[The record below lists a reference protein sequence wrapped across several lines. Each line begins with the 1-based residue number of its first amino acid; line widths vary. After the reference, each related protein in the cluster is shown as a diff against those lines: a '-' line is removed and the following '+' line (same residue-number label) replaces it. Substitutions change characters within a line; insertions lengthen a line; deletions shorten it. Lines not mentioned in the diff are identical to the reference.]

1 MVRSLIDATLNILF
15 GTRLPSPKILKL
27 IQDKIHD
34 IPKSRL
40 ADILIEYRLKGHGNR
55 KTLMKHLRIKAE
67 LPESRGL
74 WDDLVFCGSGI
85 TESMFD
91 NVQLEG
97 SYSYK
102 MLTDTY
108 SKDFIELFD
117 YLWKR
122 DKAIRMLEWGFLRIG
137 RLYNRDIIIFD
148 LDDVMINIIKQGDII
163 DIIEAGD
170 EDMVYGIGKSL
181 VYITRGLKH
190 YNDFKEW
197 IKTDP
202 IHSTVI
208 LATSLKED
216 GTFDTKKLNERYEN
230 RIKSN
235 KKLKKLI

>member
-1 MVRSLIDATLNILF
+1 MVRNLIAATLNILF
-15 GTRLPSPKILKL
+15 GNRFPSPKILNLLKG
-27 IQDKIHD
+27 KIHD
-34 IPKSRL
+34 IPTSKL
-40 ADILIEYRLKGHGNR
+40 GKILLDYRLRGHGDR
-55 KTLMKHLRIKAE
+55 KTLMNHLKIKAE

-91 NVQLEG
+91 NVQLDG
-97 SYSYK
+97 SYSHK

-122 DKAIRMLEWGFLRIG
+122 DKAIRILEWVFLRIG

-163 DIIEAGD
+163 DIIETGD

-181 VYITRGLKH
+181 VYITRGIKH

-216 GTFDTKKLNERYEN
+216 GTFDIKKLNERYEN